1 MIGLGLGTE
10 VVELWKQRMI
20 QNLGRKSR
28 SESLNQSPEKMKL
41 KQLEGLLGGLQQ
53 FPQPKVELE
62 QYPTGPHIA
71 SRMLFTVFPHSLYS
85 PSFFISLLL
94 LKCAKVGFF
103 CLIPRS
109 SCCVMIL
116 LGDNSDWL
124 LGFKTIFGAFTCC
137 SVAWIRERRGGY
149 FRNPF
154 NCVQFCSFSINENQ
168 AENSFGDVSD
178 KVVADFGC
186 GCGTLGV
193 AAALLNAE
201 HVLSIDIDPESLEI
215 ASLNA
220 EELELDIDFIQS
232 NILDLGWR
240 GPIVDTVIMNPP
252 FGTRKVGADLDFLSV
267 ALKVASQA
275 VYSLH
280 KTSTRDHVK
289 RTALR
294 DFNASSA
301 EAICELRFDVPK
313 MYKFHKKK
321 EVDIAVDLWRF
332 VPARHQRST

>member
-1 MIGLGLGTE
+1 
-10 VVELWKQRMI
+10 
-20 QNLGRKSR
+20 
-28 SESLNQSPEKMKL
+28 MKL

-71 SRMLFTVFPHSLYS
+71 SRMLFTVFPLSLYL
-85 PSFFISLLL
+85 P
-94 LKCAKVGFF
+94 
-103 CLIPRS
+103 
-109 SCCVMIL
+109 
-116 LGDNSDWL
+116 
-124 LGFKTIFGAFTCC
+124 
-137 SVAWIRERRGGY
+137 WIRERWGGY
-149 FRNPF
+149 
-154 NCVQFCSFSINENQ
+154 VSFAVHENQ
-168 AENSFGDVSD
+168 AENSFEDVSD

-186 GCGTLGV
+186 GC
-193 AAALLNAE
+193 ALIR
-201 HVLSIDIDPESLEI
+201 HVLGIDIDPESLEI
-215 ASLNA
+215 ASNNA
-220 EELELDIDFIQS
+220 EELEVDIDFIQS
-232 NILDLGWR
+232 NVMDLGWR
-240 GPIVDTVIMNPP
+240 GRIVDTVIMNPP
-252 FGTRKVGADLDFLSV
+252 FGTRKKGADLDFLSV

-301 EAICELRFDVPK
+301 EVICELRYDVPK

-332 VPARHQRST
+332 VPAASHQSRNT

>member
-1 MIGLGLGTE
+1 
-10 VVELWKQRMI
+10 
-20 QNLGRKSR
+20 
-28 SESLNQSPEKMKL
+28 MKL

-71 SRMLFTVFPHSLYS
+71 SRMLFT
-85 PSFFISLLL
+85 
-94 LKCAKVGFF
+94 
-103 CLIPRS
+103 
-109 SCCVMIL
+109 
-116 LGDNSDWL
+116 
-124 LGFKTIFGAFTCC
+124 
-137 SVAWIRERRGGY
+137 
-149 FRNPF
+149 
-154 NCVQFCSFSINENQ
+154 
-168 AENSFGDVSD
+168 AENSFEDVSD

-193 AAALLNAE
+193 AAALLSAE
-201 HVLSIDIDPESLEI
+201 HVLGIDIDPESLEI
-215 ASLNA
+215 ASNNA
-220 EELELDIDFIQS
+220 EELEVDIDFIQS
-232 NILDLGWR
+232 NVMDLGWR
-240 GPIVDTVIMNPP
+240 AIASKLIYKYMIDGNSNIT
-252 FGTRKVGADLDFLSV
+252 FCQ
-267 ALKVASQA
+267 VASQA

-301 EAICELRFDVPK
+301 EVICELRYDVPK

-332 VPARHQRST
+332 VPAASHQSRNT